1 MFVPLRPG
9 EGALRH
15 SAAMAAATDL
25 PINATLVIPAA
36 ELGWRFSR
44 ASGPGGQGVNTTD
57 SRVELVYDLA
67 ASQVLPEP
75 LRQRALARLQ
85 GRLVAGVLV
94 VVAAEHRS
102 QWLNRQAALK
112 RLGDLLRQAIEPPP
126 PLRRRTKPTR
136 GSQERRL
143 AAKNRRGVI
152 KAQRRGQGSGV
163 EE

>member
-1 MFVPLRPG
+1 MG
-9 EGALRH
+9 T
-15 SAAMAAATDL
+15 AADL
-25 PINATLVIPAA
+25 PINGTLVIPAS

-57 SRVELVYDLA
+57 SRVELVFDLA
-67 ASQVLPEP
+67 ASPALPEP

-85 GRLVAGVLV
+85 GRLTAGVLV

-102 QWLNRQAALK
+102 QWLNRQAAQK
-112 RLGDLLRQAIEPPP
+112 RLAELLRQAIEPPP
-126 PLRRRTKPTR
+126 PPRRRTKPTR

-143 AAKNRRGVI
+143 AAKNRRGAI
-152 KAQRRGQGSGV
+152 KDQRRRKGSGA

>member
-1 MFVPLRPG
+1 M
-9 EGALRH
+9 GA
-15 SAAMAAATDL
+15 ADL
-25 PINATLVIPAA
+25 PIEGTLVIPAV

-57 SRVELVYDLA
+57 SRVELVFDLG
-67 ASQVLPEP
+67 ASQALPEP

-102 QWLNRQAALK
+102 QWLNRQAAQK
-112 RLGDLLRQAIEPPP
+112 RLAELLRQAIAPPP
-126 PLRRRTKPTR
+126 PIRRRTKPTR

-143 AAKNRRGVI
+143 ASKNRRGAI
-152 KAQRRGQGSGV
+152 KAQRRGGGQT

>member
-1 MFVPLRPG
+1 MP
-9 EGALRH
+9 
-15 SAAMAAATDL
+15 AADL
-25 PINATLVIPAA
+25 PINETLVIPAA

-57 SRVELVYDLA
+57 SRVELVFDLA
-67 ASQVLPEP
+67 ASQALPEP

-102 QWLNRQAALK
+102 QWLNRQAAQK
-112 RLGDLLRQAIEPPP
+112 RLVELLRQAIAPPP
-126 PLRRRTKPTR
+126 PPRRRTKPTR

-143 AAKNRRGVI
+143 AAKTRRGAI
-152 KAQRRGQGSGV
+152 KSQRRGGGQA
-163 EE
+163 ED

>member
-1 MFVPLRPG
+1 M
-9 EGALRH
+9 GA
-15 SAAMAAATDL
+15 ADL
-25 PINATLVIPAA
+25 PINDTLVIPAA

-67 ASQVLPEP
+67 TSQALPEP
-75 LRQRALARLQ
+75 LRRRALARLQ
-85 GRLVAGVLV
+85 GRLVAGALV

-102 QWLNRQAALK
+102 QWLNRQAAQK
-112 RLGDLLRQAIEPPP
+112 RLAELLRQAITPPP
-126 PLRRRTKPTR
+126 PSRRPTRPTR

-143 AAKNRRGVI
+143 AAKNRRGAI
-152 KAQRRGQGSGV
+152 KAQRRGKGSGL